1 MVVWEKMVNE
11 RKSLLLSLLFGFSCI
26 GIGSFF
32 GLGFLARRGIWRFAW
47 DGDMDIGTGSLEL
60 GFCGGLRVEDKG

>member
-1 MVVWEKMVNE
+1 MSGNLCC
-11 RKSLLLSLLFGFSCI
+11 RCCSFFTCI

-47 DGDMDIGTGSLEL
+47 DGDMDIGIGSLEL
-60 GFCGGLRVEDKG
+60 GFWGGLRVEK